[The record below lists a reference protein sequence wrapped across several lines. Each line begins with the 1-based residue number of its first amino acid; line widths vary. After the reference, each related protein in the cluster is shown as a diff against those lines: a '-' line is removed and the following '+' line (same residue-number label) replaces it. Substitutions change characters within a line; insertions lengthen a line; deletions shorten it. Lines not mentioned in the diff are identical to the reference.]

1 MGFVAFVTARR
12 RGAQCDSS
20 AEWPCTNSCRRRYC
34 DVVSEPRDLPVC
46 IIGDSFVAGY
56 GDETGR
62 GWTALLVEAAA
73 REDLHLHATVAGIG
87 GDTSEMI
94 LARWDEVDRRRAA
107 FPTTAVIAEF
117 GVNDV
122 MHVAGAE
129 PGVEVERVDEQGTVA
144 ALRGM
149 IGRAPR
155 GRFLVV
161 GPPPVL
167 WDEVNAR
174 TVARAEAI
182 ASVCAEAGVPFVPT
196 FDALRPGGA
205 WMREVAAG
213 DGAHPGPGGYAQFA
227 EAITRPV
234 LDWLRALPDAEPG

>member
-1 MGFVAFVTARR
+1 M
-12 RGAQCDSS
+12 
-20 AEWPCTNSCRRRYC
+20 
-34 DVVSEPRDLPVC
+34 SEPRDLPVC
-46 IIGDSFVAGY
+46 FIGDSFVAGY

-62 GWTALLVEAAA
+62 GWTAHLVEAGA
-73 REDLHLHATVAGIG
+73 REGLNLHATVAGIG

-122 MHVAGAE
+122 M
-129 PGVEVERVDEQGTVA
+129 EVEGEMRVDEAGTVA

-149 IGRAPR
+149 IDRAPR

-161 GPPPVL
+161 GPPPVV
-167 WDEVNAR
+167 WDEVNERIA
-174 TVARAEAI
+174 ARAEAMAAI
-182 ASVCAEAGVPFVPT
+182 CDEARVPFVPT
-196 FDALRPGGA
+196 FDVLLTGGA

-213 DGAHPGPGGYAQFA
+213 DGAHPGSGGYEQFA
-227 EAITRPV
+227 DVVAGPT
-234 LDWLRALPDAEPG
+234 LAWLGSLPDAEPGY

>member
-1 MGFVAFVTARR
+1 MSSSSRIRRSDFLRRTGFASACARY
-12 RGAQCDSS
+12 G
-20 AEWPCTNSCRRRYC
+20 

-73 REDLHLHATVAGIG
+73 REDLRLHVVNAGIG
-87 GDTSEMI
+87 GDTSELI

-129 PGVEVERVDEQGTVA
+129 PGVGVERVDEAGTVA

-149 IGRAPR
+149 IARAPE

-167 WDEVNAR
+167 WDEVNER
-174 TVARAEAI
+174 TVARARAI
-182 ASVCAEAGVPFVPT
+182 AAVCAEAGIPFVPT

-205 WMREVAAG
+205 WMREVEAG
-213 DGAHPGPGGYAQFA
+213 DGAHPGAAGYEQFTT
-227 EAITRPV
+227 AIARPV
-234 LDWLRALPDAEPG
+234 LDWLHALPDVEPGR

>member
-12 RGAQCDSS
+12 RGEQYDRSV
-20 AEWPCTNSCRRRYC
+20 EWPCTNSCRRRYG
-34 DVVSEPRDLPVC
+34 DVVSELRDLPVC

-73 REDLHLHATVAGIG
+73 HEDLRLHATVAGIG

-107 FPTTAVIAEF
+107 FPTTAVVAEF

-122 MHVAGAE
+122 MHVDGL
-129 PGVEVERVDEQGTVA
+129 ERVDEAGTVA

-149 IGRAPR
+149 IDRAPR
-155 GRFLVV
+155 DRFLVV

-167 WDEVNAR
+167 WDEVNER
-174 TVARAEAI
+174 TVARAQTI

-205 WMREVAAG
+205 WMREVEAG
-213 DGAHPGPGGYAQFA
+213 DGAHPGPAGYEQFA
-227 EAITRPV
+227 GAVARPV
-234 LDWLRALPDAEPG
+234 LDWLHTLPDVEPG

>member
-1 MGFVAFVTARR
+1 M
-12 RGAQCDSS
+12 
-20 AEWPCTNSCRRRYC
+20 
-34 DVVSEPRDLPVC
+34 SEPRDLPVC

-56 GDETGR
+56 GDDTGR
-62 GWTALLVEAAA
+62 GWTAHLIEAGPAA
-73 REDLHLHATVAGIG
+73 GVHIHAAVAGIG

-122 MHVAGAE
+122 MEHEGAL
-129 PGVEVERVDEQGTVA
+129 RVDEAGTVS

-149 IGRAPR
+149 IDRAPE

-161 GPPPVL
+161 GPPPVV
-167 WDEVNAR
+167 WDEVNERIA
-174 TVARAEAI
+174 ARAETMAQ
-182 ASVCAEAGVPFVPT
+182 VCDEAGVPFVPT
-196 FDALRPGGA
+196 FDVLLAGGQ

-213 DGAHPGPGGYAQFA
+213 DGAHPGPGGYEQFGQV
-227 EAITRPV
+227 ISGPV
-234 LDWLRALPDAEPG
+234 LEWLRLLPDVEPGY

>member
-1 MGFVAFVTARR
+1 MLGRY
-12 RGAQCDSS
+12 RG
-20 AEWPCTNSCRRRYC
+20 
-34 DVVSEPRDLPVC
+34 VVSEPRDLPVC

-62 GWTALLVEAAA
+62 GWTAHLVEDGSRAGL
-73 REDLHLHATVAGIG
+73 RLHTTVAGIG

-122 MHVAGAE
+122 MEHEGAL
-129 PGVEVERVDEQGTVA
+129 RVDEVGTVS

-149 IGRAPR
+149 IDRAPE
-155 GRFLVV
+155 GRLLVV

-167 WDEVNAR
+167 WDEVNERIA
-174 TVARAEAI
+174 ARATAM
-182 ASVCAEAGVPFVPT
+182 AAVCAEAGVPFVPT
-196 FDALRPGGA
+196 FDSLRPGGA

-213 DGAHPGPGGYAQFA
+213 DGAHPGPAGYEEFAQVVSG
-227 EAITRPV
+227 PV
-234 LDWLRALPDAEPG
+234 LEWLRSLPDVEPG

>member
-1 MGFVAFVTARR
+1 MRGWTDPQAVRLCARPASGLR
-12 RGAQCDSS
+12 PARV
-20 AEWPCTNSCRRRYC
+20 RYC

-73 REDLHLHATVAGIG
+73 REDLHLHVTNAGIG

-94 LARWDEVDRRRAA
+94 LA
-107 FPTTAVIAEF
+107 AVIAEF

-129 PGVEVERVDEQGTVA
+129 PGVEVERVDETGTVA

-149 IGRAPR
+149 IARAPE

-167 WDEVNAR
+167 WDEVNER
-174 TVARAEAI
+174 TMARAEAI
-182 ASVCAEAGVPFVPT
+182 ASVCAEEEVPFVPT
-196 FDALRPGGA
+196 FDALRSMRLNVRWTISESGA
-205 WMREVAAG
+205 PVA
-213 DGAHPGPGGYAQFA
+213 
-227 EAITRPV
+227 
-234 LDWLRALPDAEPG
+234 

>member
-1 MGFVAFVTARR
+1 M
-12 RGAQCDSS
+12 
-20 AEWPCTNSCRRRYC
+20 
-34 DVVSEPRDLPVC
+34 SEPRDLPVC

-73 REDLHLHATVAGIG
+73 REDLRLHVVNAGIG
-87 GDTSEMI
+87 GDTSELI

-122 MHVAGAE
+122 MEHEGAL
-129 PGVEVERVDEQGTVA
+129 RVDEAGTVA

-149 IGRAPR
+149 IDRAPE

-161 GPPPVL
+161 GPPPVV
-167 WDEVNAR
+167 WDEVNER
-174 TVARAEAI
+174 ISARAEAM
-182 ASVCAEAGVPFVPT
+182 AQVCDEGGVPFVPT
-196 FDALRPGGA
+196 FDVLLAGGA

-213 DGAHPGPGGYAQFA
+213 DGAHPGPGGYEQFA
-227 EAITRPV
+227 QLVSGPV
-234 LDWLRALPDAEPG
+234 LEWLRLLPDVEPGY

>member
-1 MGFVAFVTARR
+1 MGVT
-12 RGAQCDSS
+12 
-20 AEWPCTNSCRRRYC
+20 
-34 DVVSEPRDLPVC
+34 EPRDLPVC

-56 GDETGR
+56 GDESGR
-62 GWTALLVEAAA
+62 GWTALLVESAS
-73 REDLHLHATVAGIG
+73 EVDLHLHAAVAGIG

-122 MHVAGAE
+122 MHVDDA
-129 PGVEVERVDEQGTVA
+129 ERVDEAGTVA

-149 IGRAPR
+149 IARAPE

-161 GPPPVL
+161 GPPPIL

-174 TVARAEAI
+174 IAARAAVI
-182 ASVCAEAGVPFVPT
+182 AEVCADADVPFVPT

-213 DGAHPGPGGYAQFA
+213 DGAHPGPAGYEQFMG
-227 EAITRPV
+227 AISRPV
-234 LDWLRALPDAEPG
+234 LDWLHHLPDAEPG

>member
-1 MGFVAFVTARR
+1 MCV
-12 RGAQCDSS
+12 
-20 AEWPCTNSCRRRYC
+20 
-34 DVVSEPRDLPVC
+34 
-46 IIGDSFVAGY
+46 IGDSFVVGY

-62 GWTALLVEAAA
+62 GWTAQLVEAAA
-73 REDLHLHATVAGIG
+73 SEDLHLHALVAGIG

-122 MHVAGAE
+122 MEHEGAI
-129 PGVEVERVDEQGTVA
+129 RVDEAGTVA

-149 IGRAPR
+149 IDRAPE

-161 GPPPVL
+161 GPPPVV
-167 WDEVNAR
+167 WDEVNERIA
-174 TVARAEAI
+174 ARAEAM
-182 ASVCAEAGVPFVPT
+182 AQVCDEAGVPFVPT
-196 FDALRPGGA
+196 FDVLVEGGA

-213 DGAHPGPGGYAQFA
+213 DGAHLGPGGYEQFA
-227 EAITRPV
+227 QVVAGPV
-234 LDWLRALPDAEPG
+234 LEWLRALPGVEPGH

>member
-12 RGAQCDSS
+12 RGAQYDSS
-20 AEWPCTNSCRRRYC
+20 AGWPFTNSCRRRYC

-73 REDLHLHATVAGIG
+73 DEDLHLHATVAGIG
-87 GDTSEMI
+87 GDTSEMM

-149 IGRAPR
+149 IDRAPR

-205 WMREVAAG
+205 WMREVAVG

-227 EAITRPV
+227 ETITRPV

>member
-1 MGFVAFVTARR
+1 MTPAKDRVTAR
-12 RGAQCDSS
+12 GA
-20 AEWPCTNSCRRRYC
+20 AGRYG
-34 DVVSEPRDLPVC
+34 DGVSEQRDLPVC

-62 GWTALLVEAAA
+62 GWTALLVEEGA
-73 REDLHLHATVAGIG
+73 RVGLNLHTVVAGIG

-117 GVNDV
+117 GVNDA
-122 MHVAGAE
+122 MEHEGA
-129 PGVEVERVDEQGTVA
+129 VRVDEADTIA

-149 IGRAPR
+149 IDRAPR

-161 GPPPVL
+161 GPPPVV
-167 WDEVNAR
+167 WDDVNERVELRSAAMAR
-174 TVARAEAI
+174 ECRA
-182 ASVCAEAGVPFVPT
+182 AGVPFVPT

-205 WMREVAAG
+205 WMRDVAAG
-213 DGAHPGPGGYAQFA
+213 DGAHPGPEGYAQFA
-227 EAITRPV
+227 GVISGPV
-234 LDWLRALPDAEPG
+234 LDWLGSLPDSEPG

>member
-1 MGFVAFVTARR
+1 M
-12 RGAQCDSS
+12 
-20 AEWPCTNSCRRRYC
+20 
-34 DVVSEPRDLPVC
+34 SEPRDLPVC

-73 REDLHLHATVAGIG
+73 DEDLHLHATVAGIG
-87 GDTSEMI
+87 GDTSEMM

-149 IGRAPR
+149 IDRAPR

-205 WMREVAAG
+205 WMREVAVG

-227 EAITRPV
+227 ETITRPV

>member
-1 MGFVAFVTARR
+1 M
-12 RGAQCDSS
+12 
-20 AEWPCTNSCRRRYC
+20 
-34 DVVSEPRDLPVC
+34 SEPRDLPVC
-46 IIGDSFVAGY
+46 FIGDSFVAGY

-62 GWTALLVEAAA
+62 GWTAHLVEAGA
-73 REDLHLHATVAGIG
+73 REGLNLHATVAGIG

-122 MHVAGAE
+122 M
-129 PGVEVERVDEQGTVA
+129 EVEGEMRVDEAGTVA

-149 IGRAPR
+149 IDRAPR

-161 GPPPVL
+161 GPPPVV
-167 WDEVNAR
+167 WDEVNERIA
-174 TVARAEAI
+174 ARAEAM
-182 ASVCAEAGVPFVPT
+182 AAVCDEARVPFVPM
-196 FDALRPGGA
+196 FDVLLTGGA

-213 DGAHPGPGGYAQFA
+213 DGAHPGPGGYEQFA
-227 EAITRPV
+227 DVIVGPA
-234 LDWLRALPDAEPG
+234 LAWLGSLPDAEPGY